1 MPGKAPKLTSSTPRR
16 SKKGI
21 RRSNQITIV
30 EMLERKYKSE
40 KNVNVVEGVKQL
52 ALVDVDRIELMGSSV
67 KSQDICPK

>member
-1 MPGKAPKLTSSTPRR
+1 
-16 SKKGI
+16 
-21 RRSNQITIV
+21 
-30 EMLERKYKSE
+30 MLERKYKSE